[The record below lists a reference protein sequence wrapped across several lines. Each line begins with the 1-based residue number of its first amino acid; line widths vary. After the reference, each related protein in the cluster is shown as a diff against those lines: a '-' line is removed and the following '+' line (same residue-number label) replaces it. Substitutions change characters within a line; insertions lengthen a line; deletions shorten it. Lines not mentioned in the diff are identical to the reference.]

1 MDEIKRLIQV
11 ANSKGLDIPDKLK
24 DYIKLTPIAKQI
36 ELDNKMSRREKI
48 KAKAKLQEQAEE
60 EFEKRTGIR
69 NEANDINME
78 NLITEYE
85 YDMARLEQE

>member
-1 MDEIKRLIQV
+1 
-11 ANSKGLDIPDKLK
+11 
-24 DYIKLTPIAKQI
+24 
-36 ELDNKMSRREKI
+36 MSRREKI

-78 NLITEYE
+78 NMITEYE